1 MARPTNFGYDRFGGT
16 NLDKPQT
23 RTTTAQLRNQ
33 ANTDKYRVD
42 TDRADDRFRTG
53 GGMYPDRGLPKKTGS
68 FKFPLGLLGG
78 RGGRGDNIK
87 FAEEDYQRQL
97 DLMDKIAEMSAGYST
112 YGTLGDTI
120 VDYEG
125 KKVTQTLSP
134 ELQAKYDALLARSN
148 LSADRVAAM
157 EASPELQAQYDAL
170 LGDSATSRER
180 AAAMRAN
187 PELQAQYDALLGG
200 FTTSRARAEAMGAN
214 PELQAQSNA
223 LLARSGLSAD
233 RVAAMGANPY
243 EMQQYLY
250 DQNLALK
257 QPEQEKLRTQTLE
270 ALAAKGML
278 GGIGGAGLYGEV
290 EDSIQRSNAQD
301 FADAMAQSQR
311 MLDMERARGSQDLT
325 QSQQIREWSDRM
337 MDAERA
343 RGTQDLSTGLQLK
356 EYQQRILDA
365 ERGRGQQDFSAAL
378 QLKDYQQGLLDAE
391 RSRGSQDFAT
401 ATAMGGLQV
410 PWADLGRLSGQGTH
424 TKNVEGVS
432 GASRNIF
439 GQQAAQSMGRAKQKQ
454 GIWDMLLGGSG
465 GGLLGGLF

>member
-1 MARPTNFGYDRFGGT
+1 MAHRPGHR
-16 NLDKPQT
+16 P
-23 RTTTAQLRNQ
+23 
-33 ANTDKYRVD
+33 
-42 TDRADDRFRTG
+42 G
-53 GGMYPDRGLPKKTGS
+53 GGSRRGQFGRAQGGASDPQGNRYRDMGGVAGGYGEKSRGS
-68 FKFPLGLLGG
+68 FNFPLGLLGG
-78 RGGRGDNIK
+78 RGGSGNNV
-87 FAEEDYQRQL
+87 DYAWQDYDRQMSL
-97 DLMDKIAEMSAGYST
+97 LDKIGEMSAGYST
-112 YGTLGDTI
+112 YGTLGDTV

-278 GGIGGAGLYGEV
+278 GSTGGAGLYGEV

-337 MDAERA
+337 MDAER
-343 RGTQDLSTGLQLK
+343 
-356 EYQQRILDA
+356 
-365 ERGRGQQDFSAAL
+365 GRGQQDFSAAL
-378 QLKDYQQGLLDAE
+378 QLKEYQQGLLDAE
-391 RSRGSQDFAT
+391 RARGSQDFST
-401 ATAMGGLQV
+401 ATALAGLQV
-410 PWADLGRLSGQGTH
+410 PWADLGRAHGQGTRIG
-424 TKNVEGVS
+424 NVEGIS
-432 GASRNIF
+432 GASANIAN
-439 GQQAAQSMGRAKQKQ
+439 QLATRDMGKAKQKQ
-454 GIWDMLLGGSG
+454 GLWDMLLGGGS